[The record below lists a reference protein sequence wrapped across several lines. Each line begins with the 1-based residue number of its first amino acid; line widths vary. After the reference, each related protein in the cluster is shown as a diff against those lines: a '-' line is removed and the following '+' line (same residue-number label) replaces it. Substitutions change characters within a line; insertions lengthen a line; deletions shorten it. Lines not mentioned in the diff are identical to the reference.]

1 MLINREI
8 WPKVLLLNKQD
19 GKYKMRVVFTVAAL
33 NGFHGSVIHVF
44 EWAQFLVHEGH
55 EVTVITGT
63 YKEEIVKLFNRSHID
78 VRHINDNLQNNRWDC
93 GFAYHFPFITKLLHN
108 GVVFRKLI
116 IGCLSSFE
124 LLETPPFFWKDC
136 NLVVTMSAEAKD
148 HICSRYSIPHSK
160 VCVIENGI
168 PSSFFNSYKEDVSEK
183 IRYVGVVSN
192 HIPEEIYSLRKSLEG
207 VADVKFIGVNGDFCE
222 FVTPEL
228 LKKFDVIITIGKTV
242 QYCLGLGIP
251 VYEYDHFGGNGYITT
266 YNFYTERR
274 FNFSGR
280 PNKRKLTAD
289 IIIKELFVR
298 YGEALCYREE
308 LSNLARNNFCFERKL
323 RRVLQD
329 VFKNKT
335 RPISLDIICGQELQF
350 DHDLA
355 FANYFSHLHSII
367 NSHEEEKRE
376 LETLKISNECLK
388 REVLSLEN
396 SLKLSIDEN
405 KKLML
410 DISKVHEKNMNKIHR
425 RIGRFINNR
434 FYYARCSG
442 IFKSFFRM
450 SADKK

>member
-1 MLINREI
+1 
-8 WPKVLLLNKQD
+8 
-19 GKYKMRVVFTVAAL
+19 
-33 NGFHGSVIHVF
+33 
-44 EWAQFLVHEGH
+44 
-55 EVTVITGT
+55 
-63 YKEEIVKLFNRSHID
+63 
-78 VRHINDNLQNNRWDC
+78 
-93 GFAYHFPFITKLLHN
+93 
-108 GVVFRKLI
+108 
-116 IGCLSSFE
+116 
-124 LLETPPFFWKDC
+124 
-136 NLVVTMSAEAKD
+136 MSAEAKD

-308 LSNLARNNFCFERKL
+308 LSNLARNNFCFEIKL